1 MYRPITEI
9 SFEQITQITGEAA
22 RNLKFTFNF
31 VNEFSATDTWVD
43 LTNQAKITFPKNI
56 YVKDQKTGHLMPM
69 GGTQPNLQIKNL
81 FLRGDKVKISYGY
94 WLEDG
99 NSSVTQVFDGFIS
112 AVTSK
117 KPIQLECEDNMWAL
131 KQIPCKRQVWPK
143 EKSLEDLLIYL
154 LNGTPYT
161 VNTTSI
167 VSIGSFII
175 ENESV
180 AQLLSRLRKEYHIE
194 SYFRGTELRVGLKP
208 YLLSEA
214 RTNTFIFQQNI
225 ISDQLEFKRKG
236 DIKLSAVVQSIN
248 TVAGGYNK
256 QGEEKTKKEHLS
268 VLVYNDAS
276 GVFKSIVKK
285 KGEDL
290 PANVEGERRTL
301 YFPNVTTTDKLVE
314 LGIQELQK
322 YYYEGFNGK
331 FTTFAY
337 PNVRLGDHVTIKDLK
352 MPDRDGTYL
361 VRGVEYNGG
370 VNGHRQIIHLD
381 YKYIQ
386 I

>member
-9 SFEQITQITGEAA
+9 SFEQITQIKGEAA

-248 TVAGGYNK
+248 TIAGGYNK
-256 QGEEKTKKEHLS
+256 QGEEKTKK
-268 VLVYNDAS
+268 
-276 GVFKSIVKK
+276 
-285 KGEDL
+285 
-290 PANVEGERRTL
+290 
-301 YFPNVTTTDKLVE
+301 
-314 LGIQELQK
+314 
-322 YYYEGFNGK
+322 
-331 FTTFAY
+331 
-337 PNVRLGDHVTIKDLK
+337 
-352 MPDRDGTYL
+352 
-361 VRGVEYNGG
+361 
-370 VNGHRQIIHLD
+370 
-381 YKYIQ
+381 
-386 I
+386 